1 MPFGRGHAAII
12 AVVVIIVTSIG
23 PVLCITQCLLAYLQL
38 TLRCLDMK
46 SVLFQLFQAFLF
58 VAFLILGCYPCHLR
72 LDSLLLLTSDDL
84 HSVRCAL
91 ACQSPLHLGDCAR
104 AQFIRYAKNFCMHWL
119 RSHCTT
125 KLTLGECK
133 LQMDIGTARNL
144 PKGCPFARTILVRCR
159 HHNNHLAIMGEA
171 AFDSGQRG

>member
-72 LDSLLLLTSDDL
+72 LDSLLLLTSDVRWRASPSST
-84 HSVRCAL
+84 SVIVL
-91 ACQSPLHLGDCAR
+91 AHNSFA
-104 AQFIRYAKNFCMHWL
+104 M
-119 RSHCTT
+119 
-125 KLTLGECK
+125 
-133 LQMDIGTARNL
+133 
-144 PKGCPFARTILVRCR
+144 PKTSA
-159 HHNNHLAIMGEA
+159 
-171 AFDSGQRG
+171 